1 MLLVKHFDDHVFKIP
16 SQFILWELPLIR
28 RLGGNLSSL
37 NSAVEFVQLKKNVS
51 KGLTFSNAT

>member
-1 MLLVKHFDDHVFKIP
+1 MMLLVKHFDDHVFKIS

-37 NSAVEFVQLKKNVS
+37 NFVVAFVEF
-51 KGLTFSNAT
+51 F